1 MKTPG
6 FDLTSPT
13 PEPVLARRT
22 THLAHG
28 KTLVDDYSWLRAQ
41 NWQEVLKD
49 PAALPADI
57 PLSESEL
64 AQVAALSQ
72 DETT

>member
-1 MKTPG
+1 
-6 FDLTSPT
+6 
-13 PEPVLARRT
+13 VLLGGGAALIAWNRRR
-22 THLAHG
+22 
-28 KTLVDDYSWLRAQ
+28 S
-41 NWQEVLKD
+41 
-49 PAALPADI
+49 ALPADI